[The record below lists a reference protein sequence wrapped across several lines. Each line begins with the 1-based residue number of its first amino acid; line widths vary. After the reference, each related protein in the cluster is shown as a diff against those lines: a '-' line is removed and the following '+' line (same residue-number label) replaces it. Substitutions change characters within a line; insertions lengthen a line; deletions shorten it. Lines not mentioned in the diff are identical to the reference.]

1 MKKTSLRLRTS
12 VRPIIYSLLAAFP
25 LLAAGEAAAQFAD
38 TPLYLQKQTTISGG
52 AGQVKPNVM
61 LLIDDSGSMQWVPEK
76 DGTFP
81 TRENGLKSR
90 MQITQDAL
98 KTVVNK
104 YTNQINWGFQTLNNN
119 SNVNLP
125 DYTDDHSVI
134 LNHINRIN
142 PGGGTPTTR
151 RYYEVSNIVRNNT
164 QYRCQQNYIVVL
176 SDGDANLSCDDKGNQ
191 IFNPSDSYFTN
202 INNVPG
208 QCVPRRVNPYHSF
221 WDLDNGTEP
230 AGLRFLSQILATKDF
245 KTSGTDLTGKSWNGD
260 PADPKDSSGRS
271 RYTRQIVETYT
282 VGFGSGLSQQGRQ
295 YLEKG
300 ASQAGYFYNASN
312 EDGLIEA
319 FQGIFNSIENQNLNQ
334 AEEGVGTSAPAI
346 TGNSGNN
353 NVPDT
358 AVTVQLDPQY
368 WSSQLRFYNIN
379 ADRTISTSYQLPY
392 FGNRKTLINNG
403 QGVFWADDFNQY
415 GSNDFFGLPAA
426 HADEWQA
433 ALMPWT
439 IRSKS
444 KSDATIKSESETTPY
459 SQTYRDRNLDSEGN
473 PVQGKRDLGDILDSG
488 IATIGDTGGNKGRQE
503 FLVTAANDGMVH
515 LFQRSDLSNY
525 PYELKLSYIPAAMER
540 DPGNGG
546 ETLGKTLKE
555 VAAQGYGTENP
566 HRYMVNGG
574 FVVRR
579 TANMNTGNDAD
590 TNQRRQVVM
599 FGAMGQGGRGAYALQ
614 VGGKDRNG
622 TPVGLNSNSNGW
634 NTQVPLFETEKGE
647 NNTLG
652 YTVGTPQIG
661 RVSTQRNPDEAVD
674 PNKNVRYAAFM
685 GSGYRRQ
692 DINDSLNETAL
703 YVYDLLGQEA
713 STGVKTGA
721 AAGTVIQKISVP
733 NGVGGLSSPTL
744 LDIDFDGIVDIAYA
758 GDYGGN
764 MYRFDLR
771 GKPTSWKVTR
781 IFTGDSKQPI
791 TAAPAVSRRGVN
803 KYVVIFGTGS
813 DVYQSDLDNKDRQAV
828 YGIFEDLTYNENAP
842 AEQPATAGDLLEQ
855 TFTTQE
861 VDGQSFRFL
870 SNNLIRPNH
879 KGWKISLGENDGERI
894 VIKPTMIL
902 RTAVL
907 STRVYSYTE
916 KKTNAGDV
924 CLPETTEVST
934 DTNSWILAVNAETGG
949 GLKRTDAHI
958 DFIQRPV
965 LLDNYYAN
973 GQKKSGIVNFSY
985 VDPLQRL
992 TDSAVTLDGD
1002 SGGNGTDS
1010 TANGPGAI
1018 PKNQCFVQ
1026 QSDRF
1031 LALNTGETPAVQ
1043 GRNCVIRR
1051 ISWRE
1056 IF

>member
-1 MKKTSLRLRTS
+1 MKKTSLRLHTP
-12 VRPIIYSLLAAFP
+12 VRPIIYSLFAAFP
-25 LLAAGEAAAQFAD
+25 LLAVGEAAAQFAD

-52 AGQVKPNVM
+52 AGKVKPNVM
-61 LLIDDSGSMQWVPEK
+61 LLIDDSGSMQWIPEK
-76 DGTFP
+76 DWVYPKGTQ
-81 TRENGLKSR
+81 KSR
-90 MQITQDAL
+90 IQITKDAL

-104 YTNQINWGFQTLNNN
+104 YADKINWGFKTLNNN
-119 SNVNLP
+119 NNIDLP
-125 DYTDDHSVI
+125 NYTNDYNVI
-134 LNHINRIN
+134 LNRIGRIN

-151 RYYEVSNIVRNNT
+151 RYYDVSKIARSET
-164 QYRCQQNYIVVL
+164 QYRCQKNYIVVL
-176 SDGDANLSCDDKGNQ
+176 SDGDANLSCDRDAQ
-191 IFNPSDSYFTN
+191 QTFNPDDPYFGNTR
-202 INNVPG
+202 NVSG
-208 QCVPRRVNPYHSF
+208 QCVGGVNAYHTF
-221 WDLDNGTEP
+221 WDRDNNNKP
-230 AGLRFLSQILATKDF
+230 SGLRFFSQILATKDF
-245 KTSGTDLTGKSWNGD
+245 KTTGTDRTGKSWNGD
-260 PADPKDSSGRS
+260 PADPRDSNGRS
-271 RYTRQIVETYT
+271 RYAQQIIETYT
-282 VGFGSGLSQQGRQ
+282 VGFGSGFSRQGTL

-300 ASQAGYFYNASN
+300 ASQPGYFYNASN
-312 EDGLIEA
+312 EDGLVEA
-319 FQGIFNSIENQNLNQ
+319 FQGIFNSIENQSLNQ

-353 NVPDT
+353 NMPDT
-358 AVTVQLDPQY
+358 AVTVQLDPQS

-379 ADRTISTSYQLPY
+379 TDRTISTSYQLPY
-392 FGNRKTLINNG
+392 FGNRKTLINTG
-403 QGVFWADDFNQY
+403 QGVFWADDFNKY

-426 HADEWQA
+426 KPNEWQA

-439 IRSKS
+439 IRSNTKN
-444 KSDATIKSESETTPY
+444 DATIKSESETAPY
-459 SQTYRDRNLDSEGN
+459 SQIYRDRNLDSAGN
-473 PVQGKRDLGDILDSG
+473 PIQGKRDLGDILDSG
-488 IATIGDTGGNKGRQE
+488 IATIGDTDGNKGRQE
-503 FLVTAANDGMVH
+503 FLVTAANDGMIH
-515 LFQRSDLSNY
+515 LFQRSNMNKH

-540 DPGNGG
+540 DAGNGG

-555 VAAQGYGTENP
+555 VAIQGYGTEHP

-579 TANMNTGNDAD
+579 TSNTNTGADAEAD
-590 TNQRRQVVM
+590 QRRQVVM
-599 FGAMGQGGRGAYALQ
+599 FGTMGQGGRGAYALQ

-622 TPVGLNSNSNGW
+622 RPVGLNSNTSGW
-634 NTQVPLFETEKGE
+634 GSQVPLFETDKGK

-661 RVSTQRNPDEAVD
+661 RVSIRRNPNEAV
-674 PNKNVRYAAFM
+674 NTNENVRYAAFM

-692 DINDSLNETAL
+692 DINDRLNETAL

-721 AAGTVIQKISVP
+721 AAGTVIQKITVP

-744 LDIDFDGIVDIAYA
+744 LDMDFDGIIDIAYA

-771 GKPTSWKVTR
+771 GQPSSWKVTR
-781 IFTGDSKQPI
+781 IFTGTSTQPI

-813 DVYQSDLDNKDRQAV
+813 DIYQSDLNNRNRQAV

-842 AEQPATAGDLLEQ
+842 TEQPATANDLLEQ
-855 TFTTQE
+855 TFTTQD

-870 SNNLIRPNH
+870 SNNLIRPTH
-879 KGWKISLGENDGERI
+879 KGWKINLGENDGERV

-907 STRVYSYTE
+907 STRIYSSSE

-924 CLPETTEVST
+924 CLPEKTEVST
-934 DTNSWILAVNAETGG
+934 DSNSWVLAVNAETGG

-965 LLDNYYAN
+965 ILNNYYAN
-973 GQKKSGIVNFSY
+973 GQKKGGIVNFSY
-985 VDPLQRL
+985 VDPIQRL

-1002 SGGNGTDS
+1002 SGGNGTDMHK
-1010 TANGPGAI
+1010 NGPGAT
-1018 PKNQCFVQ
+1018 PKNQCFAKQ
-1026 QSDRF
+1026 ANRF
-1031 LALNTGETPAVQ
+1031 LVLNTGESPAVQ
-1043 GRNCVIRR
+1043 GRNCIIRR